1 MSISNNSDQKLDI
14 LVEQVGRITEG
25 LTEIRVTL
33 QEQVEVGKKQD
44 ERLARFGERLD
55 QFGERLDRIAERQD
69 RQAETTDRQVQITDR
84 LTRIVENLLQRPI
97 E

>member
-33 QEQVEVGKKQD
+33 QEQVEVGKRQD
-44 ERLARFGERLD
+44 ERLDRLGEK
-55 QFGERLDRIAERQD
+55 LDRIAERQD
-69 RQAETTDRQVQITDR
+69 RQAETTARQVETTDR

>member
-33 QEQVEVGKKQD
+33 QEQVEVGKRQD
-44 ERLARFGERLD
+44 ERLDRMA
-55 QFGERLDRIAERQD
+55 ERLDR
-69 RQAETTDRQVQITDR
+69 QAEATDRQMQITDR
-84 LTRIVENLLQRPI
+84 LTRIVENLLQRPL